1 MDFHTSQII
10 VGFWQKTT
18 IKLKRSETSGD
29 EPSTSDLE
37 TGEVAVNIADYVLF
51 TKNSAGA
58 ITKIA
63 NYAEADTSLIFP
75 TGDYGSVADA
85 AGTDAF
91 GQQVSTAF
99 DMNTTIKKKIY

>member
-1 MDFHTSQII
+1 MA
-10 VGFWQKTT
+10 T

-91 GQQVSTAF
+91 GQQVLSLIHISEPTRPER
-99 DMNTTIKKKIY
+99 IGGGGVWV

>member
-1 MDFHTSQII
+1 MA
-10 VGFWQKTT
+10 T

-75 TGDYGSVADA
+75 TGDYGNVTDA

-99 DMNTTIKKKIY
+99 DMNTTIKNRVQTKDIGSNSEV